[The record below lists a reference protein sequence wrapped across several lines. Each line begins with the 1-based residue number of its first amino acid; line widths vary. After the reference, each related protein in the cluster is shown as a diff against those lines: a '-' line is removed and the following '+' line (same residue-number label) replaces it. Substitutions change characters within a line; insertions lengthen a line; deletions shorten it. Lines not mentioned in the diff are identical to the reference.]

1 MYALEEYTF
10 ENPNATYSQIVTKAK
25 TIIKEQETFFKE
37 MLEIAYVQDYIALG
51 KRAKSLQI
59 TLDENDPI
67 KSIIDAVTLEPS
79 KLSGLQDSLEKMVQ
93 YKTERIGPY
102 K

>member
-1 MYALEEYTF
+1 
-10 ENPNATYSQIVTKAK
+10 
-25 TIIKEQETFFKE
+25 
-37 MLEIAYVQDYIALG
+37 MLEIAYVQDYIALVKAAG
-51 KRAKSLQI
+51 SLQI

-67 KSIIDAVTLEPS
+67 KSIIDAVTLDTS
-79 KLSGLQDSLEKMVQ
+79 KLAGLQDSLDKMVQ